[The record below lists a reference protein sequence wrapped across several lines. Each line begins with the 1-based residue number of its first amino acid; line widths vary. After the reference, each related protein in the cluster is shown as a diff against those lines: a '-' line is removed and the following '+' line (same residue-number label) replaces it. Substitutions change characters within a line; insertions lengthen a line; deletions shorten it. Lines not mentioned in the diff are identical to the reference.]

1 MGHRD
6 FNVYNF
12 YKFLLSIPYELCICM
27 MDCPKHFI
35 KKKKKKK
42 KSKAFILFYFLFL
55 FFGEEFFSKPS
66 LKDVIFLVRNNTLV
80 VVMIRMALRV

>member
-1 MGHRD
+1 MHDGLSKA
-6 FNVYNF
+6 F
-12 YKFLLSIPYELCICM
+12 Y
-27 MDCPKHFI
+27 

-42 KSKAFILFYFLFL
+42 KNPKHLFFLFFVFVFVL

-80 VVMIRMALRV
+80 VVMIRMAQRLSVTLIYICIGSIHN

>member
-1 MGHRD
+1 
-6 FNVYNF
+6 
-12 YKFLLSIPYELCICM
+12 M

-35 KKKKKKK
+35 KKKKIVQ
-42 KSKAFILFYFLFL
+42 SIYSFLFFVL